1 MINFNDDDRDKIY
14 KKLEEQNGR
23 NYQLTVCVEE
33 LAELQKEI
41 SKQIRGENNIR
52 KIAEEVSDVL
62 ICLDQLDMFF
72 DLKESIEFYVEYK
85 LKRLEKFYINKENK

>member
-1 MINFNDDDRDKIY
+1 MINFNNDDRDKIY
-14 KKLEEQNGR
+14 KKLEEKNGR